1 MNEFSREE
9 ELIYQFSISYR
20 RNRLLMSECVKK
32 ETLQLLLL
40 RGGITSPDPFD
51 NNWSE
56 ANSPSIR
63 EDIEHRDIR
72 GIRNIMLNERH
83 SSKSICF
90 SKIKS

>member
-1 MNEFSREE
+1 
-9 ELIYQFSISYR
+9 
-20 RNRLLMSECVKK
+20 MSECVKK

-83 SSKSICF
+83 SPKLIRSRTNA
-90 SKIKS
+90 